1 MAIKTLQLNLD
12 PPPFATGWY
21 RDTATGQY
29 YYYDAQADQWY
40 VYAAGYLYPAAFYPP
55 GNWEPAPKKV
65 TVSRGDT
72 LRIIVTFKYVGPAF
86 SGNLYGAIG
95 QNQAG
100 TFDEILNRSLS
111 LSIPE
116 YTTPTTP
123 SIPDTDIPITSAIS
137 AGTYAIYAKITDG
150 IGLDV
155 GKTISK
161 YLENAVEVVGVEPEF
176 SEFSIT
182 DYAKV

>member
-1 MAIKTLQLNLD
+1 MAINTLQLNLGSQAY
-12 PPPFATGWY
+12 ATGWY
-21 RDTATGQY
+21 RNTVTGQY

-40 VYAAGYLYPAAFYPP
+40 IYAAGYLYQTVSPLD
-55 GNWEPAPKKV
+55 WEPAPKTV

-72 LRIIVTFKYVGPAF
+72 LRIMVTFKYMGPAF
-86 SGNLYGAIG
+86 SGILYGAIG
-95 QNQAG
+95 QNVAG
-100 TFDEILNRSLS
+100 VFDEILNEEVS

-116 YTTPTTP
+116 YTEPTTP
-123 SIPDTDIPITSAIS
+123 NIPDLDIAITSDIS

-150 IGLDV
+150 IGLES

-176 SEFSIT
+176 SEFSIA
-182 DYAKV
+182 DYQKV